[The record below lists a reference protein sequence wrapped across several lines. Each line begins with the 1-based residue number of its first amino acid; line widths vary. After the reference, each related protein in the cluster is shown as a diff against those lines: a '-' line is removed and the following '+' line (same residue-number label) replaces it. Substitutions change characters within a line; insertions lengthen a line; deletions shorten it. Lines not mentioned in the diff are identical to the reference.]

1 MNLNDKLKQERTG
14 LTASQYS
21 DLQELF
27 VDRYVDGMTT
37 KDLVEYVYN
46 DMMQYVESQP
56 EQEFLDDCK
65 DYWDDAYDEIIQEIK
80 ELDKEGDID
89 VREQLLE
96 EGFVPHDTD
105 DYGSKVDALVD
116 SMSVT
121 DEEVSTKHR
130 RRDLD
135 TL

>member
-37 KDLVEYVYN
+37 KDLVEYVFN
-46 DMMQYVESQP
+46 DMMQYVDNQP

-65 DYWDDAYDEIIQEIK
+65 DY
-80 ELDKEGDID
+80 
-89 VREQLLE
+89 
-96 EGFVPHDTD
+96 
-105 DYGSKVDALVD
+105 GSKVDALVD
-116 SMSVT
+116 SMGVT
-121 DEEVSTKHR
+121 ENKVAQGHVRK
-130 RRDLD
+130 DLD
-135 TL
+135 RL

>member
-1 MNLNDKLKQERTG
+1 MTLNDKLKKERTG

-46 DMMQYVESQP
+46 DMMQYVENQP

-65 DYWDDAYDEIIQEIK
+65 DYWDDAYDEIIEEIK
-80 ELDKEGDID
+80 E
-89 VREQLLE
+89 
-96 EGFVPHDTD
+96 
-105 DYGSKVDALVD
+105 
-116 SMSVT
+116 
-121 DEEVSTKHR
+121 VSWIFQSGIKSE
-130 RRDLD
+130 
-135 TL
+135 TLKLAESGGY

>member
-27 VDRYVDGMTT
+27 VDRYVDGMST

-46 DMMQYVESQP
+46 DMMQYVENQP

-80 ELDKEGDID
+80 ELDIDASD
-89 VREQLLE
+89 VREQLLD
-96 EGFVPHDTD
+96 EGFVPHDT
-105 DYGSKVDALVD
+105 K
-116 SMSVT
+116 
-121 DEEVSTKHR
+121 E
-130 RRDLD
+130 LD
-135 TL
+135 

>member
-27 VDRYVDGMTT
+27 VDRYVDGMST

-46 DMMQYVESQP
+46 DMMQYVENQP

-65 DYWDDAYDEIIQEIK
+65 DYWDDAYDEIIEEIK
-80 ELDKEGDID
+80 EGDKEGDID
-89 VREQLLE
+89 VREQLLN
-96 EGFVPHDTD
+96 EGFVPYDT
-105 DYGSKVDALVD
+105 KELD
-116 SMSVT
+116 S
-121 DEEVSTKHR
+121 
-130 RRDLD
+130 
-135 TL
+135 

>member
-46 DMMQYVESQP
+46 DMMQYVENQP

-80 ELDKEGDID
+80 EGDIELTDNDDNFIDINNQFYYIVEENDQVAPID
-89 VREQLLE
+89 VKKFTEHCVAFIDSLE
-96 EGFVPHDTD
+96 IE
-105 DYGSKVDALVD
+105 
-116 SMSVT
+116 
-121 DEEVSTKHR
+121 R
-130 RRDLD
+130 
-135 TL
+135 

>member
-65 DYWDDAYDEIIQEIK
+65 DYWDDQYDEIIQEIK
-80 ELDKEGDID
+80 ELDND
-89 VREQLLE
+89 
-96 EGFVPHDTD
+96 
-105 DYGSKVDALVD
+105 
-116 SMSVT
+116 
-121 DEEVSTKHR
+121 
-130 RRDLD
+130 
-135 TL
+135 

>member
-21 DLQELF
+21 DFQELF

-46 DMMQYVESQP
+46 DMMHDVENQP

-65 DYWDDAYDEIIQEIK
+65 DFWGDHYDEIIQEIK
-80 ELDKEGDID
+80 EGDI
-89 VREQLLE
+89 EL
-96 EGFVPHDTD
+96 TD
-105 DYGSKVDALVD
+105 NDDNFIDINNTGGKY
-116 SMSVT
+116 
-121 DEEVSTKHR
+121 
-130 RRDLD
+130 
-135 TL
+135 

>member
-1 MNLNDKLKQERTG
+1 MHLNDKLKQERTG

-27 VDRYVDGMTT
+27 VDRYVDGMST

-46 DMMQYVESQP
+46 DMMQYVENQP

-80 ELDKEGDID
+80 EGDI
-89 VREQLLE
+89 EL
-96 EGFVPHDTD
+96 TD
-105 DYGSKVDALVD
+105 NDDNFIDINNTGGKY
-116 SMSVT
+116 
-121 DEEVSTKHR
+121 
-130 RRDLD
+130 
-135 TL
+135 

>member
-46 DMMQYVESQP
+46 DMMQYVENQP

-80 ELDKEGDID
+80 EGDINDID
-89 VREQLLE
+89 VREQLIN

-105 DYGSKVDALVD
+105 DTFIDINNTGGKY
-116 SMSVT
+116 
-121 DEEVSTKHR
+121 
-130 RRDLD
+130 
-135 TL
+135 